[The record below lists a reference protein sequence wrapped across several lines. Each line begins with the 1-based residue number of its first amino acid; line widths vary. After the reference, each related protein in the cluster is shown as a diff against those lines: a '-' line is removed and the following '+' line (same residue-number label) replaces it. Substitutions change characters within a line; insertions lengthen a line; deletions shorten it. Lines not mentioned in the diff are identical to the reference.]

1 MHERSITR
9 DGREAV
15 LAATDI
21 ERAFGGVRALAGV
34 DLQLARG
41 EVLGLIGPNGAGK
54 TTLVNVISGQLRPSA
69 GEVRLGGRRIT
80 GHPAHAVAQLGLARS
95 FQVSRAFAGMTVEE
109 NVLMGA
115 LFGTAGGTG
124 ERLARR
130 RRVGEILEFLG
141 LAGRRADP
149 VHALNV
155 PDRKKVDL
163 GRALAMNPQV
173 LLLDELMAGLN
184 PTDMD
189 AAMATVR
196 AIRDQGISLV
206 VIEHVMKVIVGLCDR
221 VMVLHQGQ
229 TIADG
234 PAQDVLQ
241 DRAVVEAYL
250 GPKYVARAPRPR

>member
-1 MHERSITR
+1 MPGPAAEPL
-9 DGREAV
+9 
-15 LAATDI
+15 LAATGI
-21 ERAFGGVRALAGV
+21 ERSFGGVRALAGV
-34 DLQLARG
+34 DLYLTRG

-54 TTLVNVISGQLRPSA
+54 TTLVNVVGGQLRPSA

-80 GHPAHAVAQLGLARS
+80 GQPAHAVAQLGLARS
-95 FQVSRAFAGMTVEE
+95 FQVSHAFVGMTVEE
-109 NVLMGA
+109 NVLVGA
-115 LFGTAGGTG
+115 LFGTAGASG
-124 ERLARR
+124 ERRARR
-130 RRVGEILEFLG
+130 RRVGEILELLG
-141 LAGRRADP
+141 LAGRRDDP

-196 AIRDQGISLV
+196 AIRDRGISLV

-221 VMVLHQGQ
+221 VMVLHHGRK
-229 TIADG
+229 IADG
-234 PAQDVLQ
+234 RPHDVLQ
-241 DRAVVEAYL
+241 ERAVVEAYL
-250 GPKYVARAPRPR
+250 GPKYGARTRGAG